1 MTKNKFNEICDNY
14 VKQSLLEVFSKKQQ
28 WKSYYSEE
36 RFKQIEDFAFGEY
49 CRINQ
54 DVHSTFNNPSQRI
67 DRHKVAA
74 AFYIAF
80 LQAVKHYPIIG
91 SKSTHPSLSVAIDFL
106 YHYIAFRSALSIMLD
121 FIFTNQEENKSDNQ
135 NYVDYIVQKGFNPP
149 PKLICENEKM
159 SYFGYVILQIL
170 QTSLKM
176 KDGTR
181 LEQAVF
187 LISDI
192 FFHIERNSR
201 DNFDKYLSP
210 KAQIP

>member
-1 MTKNKFNEICDNY
+1 MTINQFSEIYNNY
-14 VKQSLLEVFSKKQQ
+14 VKQSLFEVLSKKEQ

-36 RFKQIEDFAFGEY
+36 RFGQIRDFAYGEY

-54 DVHSTFNNPSQRI
+54 DVHSTFNNPKQRI

-80 LQAVKHYPIIG
+80 LQAVRHYPIIELK
-91 SKSTHPSLSVAIDFL
+91 SKHPTLSAATDFI
-106 YHYIAFRSALSIMLD
+106 YHYIAFRCALSIMLD
-121 FIFTNQEENKSDNQ
+121 FILANQEANKNDDQ
-135 NYVDYIVQKGFNPP
+135 NYINYISQKGFNPP

-159 SYFGYVILQIL
+159 SYFGYAILQIL

-176 KDGTR
+176 KKGTR

-187 LISDI
+187 LISDK
-192 FFHIERNSR
+192 FYHIERNSR
-201 DNFDKYLSP
+201 DNFS
-210 KAQIP
+210 

>member
-1 MTKNKFNEICDNY
+1 MTKNKFDEICDNY
-14 VKQSLLEVFSKKQQ
+14 VKSSLLEIIFKKKQ

-36 RFKQIEDFAFGEY
+36 RFGQIKDFAYGEY
-49 CRINQ
+49 CRVNKE
-54 DVHSTFNNPSQRI
+54 VHSTFNNPNQRI

-74 AFYIAF
+74 AFYISF
-80 LQAVKHYPIIG
+80 LQAVKHYPIIE
-91 SKSTHPSLSVAIDFL
+91 SKSEHPSLSVVTDFM
-106 YHYIAFRSALSIMLD
+106 YHYIAFRSALSIMMD
-121 FIFTNQEENKSDNQ
+121 FIFANQNEIKNDNQ
-135 NYVDYIVQKGFNPP
+135 DYVDYLSQKGFNPP

-159 SYFGYVILQIL
+159 SYFGYAILQIL

-181 LEQAVF
+181 LEQSVF

-201 DNFDKYLSP
+201 DNFNLT
-210 KAQIP
+210 